1 MNFKIYKT
9 DLINKIMIFQL
20 AWILFYGLAY
30 SYYPSIAVFTYIPDI
45 LNIIL
50 IICSFERTKYGIKI
64 RYLGIA
70 MFVGYAFLSILWG
83 DMNMYFI
90 VASFRRY
97 VTAMIIYFVSTEYI
111 TEKYLNKGINLFL
124 FALGIDVFATGYQN
138 LVLKLHP
145 DFCNGIFGTYGYNNA
160 MQGMFCSIISAIA
173 MVYYIDKKWSK
184 FKMIY
189 ALGTSCVICAFSE
202 IKAFYILIITLF
214 VIVLLFRCNNSKL
227 RKKIS
232 SFIVI
237 GVLLLYIAYKILERV
252 FPENLATFFDLSHY
266 MLYEKYG
273 AHGGAGRLNSIQYIY
288 NDVFKKNIFETLIGQ
303 GLGSVENEF
312 AYTIGKLFVSFG
324 VIGVMLLLGWVLYLF
339 FKCMKKARESSEN
352 LIEAVI
358 LVMIVI
364 SSFLWNSLFT
374 QMTYIIF
381 WLLGINNI
389 NLSVMQAK
397 GNGELK

>member
-20 AWILFYGLAY
+20 AWILFYGLVY

-70 MFVGYAFLSILWG
+70 LFVGYAFLSILWG

-184 FKMIY
+184 
-189 ALGTSCVICAFSE
+189 
-202 IKAFYILIITLF
+202 
-214 VIVLLFRCNNSKL
+214 L

-232 SFIVI
+232 SFIII
-237 GVLLLYIAYKILERV
+237 GVLLLYIAYKILEMV

-312 AYTIGKLFVSFG
+312 VYTIGKLFVSFG

-339 FKCMKKARESSEN
+339 FKCMKKAKESSEN
-352 LIEAVI
+352 LIEVVI